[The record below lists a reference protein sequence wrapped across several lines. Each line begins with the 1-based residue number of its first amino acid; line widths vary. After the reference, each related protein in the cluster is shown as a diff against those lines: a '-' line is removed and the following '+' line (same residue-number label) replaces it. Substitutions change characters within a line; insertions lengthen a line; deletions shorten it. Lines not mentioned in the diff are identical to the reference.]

1 MRSIL
6 PAFVLAAAL
15 GACSGAQHDDTAA
28 KAGQSGA
35 PLGQALPQGFA
46 LHFPFDFQEDVVV
59 SVNARDQRRRVT
71 VEYLEGDSKM
81 IMASLARSALEAG
94 FQSGRWQLLKDG
106 SIYFFAYK
114 GGYGQMRAEIKSGGN
129 LRNASAKGTVVTGWP
144 VRRATAPTSPT
155 SPSTPADTKAP

>member
-59 SVNARDQRRRVT
+59 SVNPRDQRRRVT

-94 FQSGRWQLLKDG
+94 FGAASGAEMPVAPAAGAVGVLRAGCMLLSSSAVVLG
-106 SIYFFAYK
+106 RGRSV
-114 GGYGQMRAEIKSGGN
+114 
-129 LRNASAKGTVVTGWP
+129 NAPSASNHY
-144 VRRATAPTSPT
+144 R
-155 SPSTPADTKAP
+155 